1 MPIVKNAMCS
11 NVLDIWET
19 IAVSNDQSLIIPDG
33 CCDLIFKFR
42 EGQAPVWFLSDL
54 SDTSQI
60 VPVFKG
66 DYFTGYRLRPGTRV
80 QAAQLLKSVRGHLP
94 GGKVLDL
101 IDHYT
106 THHLRTED
114 ALKCLASGVVTVNHA
129 ASDLGVSPRTLQRF
143 IVNETGK
150 SPVFWHRLA
159 RVRRAG
165 RDIINAGSL
174 AEFAFDYGFSDQA
187 HMTREFRQ
195 WFDLSPRTFAKISQ
209 QQDVFQTGYG

>member
-1 MPIVKNAMCS
+1 
-11 NVLDIWET
+11 
-19 IAVSNDQSLIIPDG
+19 
-33 CCDLIFKFR
+33 
-42 EGQAPVWFLSDL
+42 
-54 SDTSQI
+54 
-60 VPVFKG
+60 
-66 DYFTGYRLRPGTRV
+66 
-80 QAAQLLKSVRGHLP
+80 
-94 GGKVLDL
+94 
-101 IDHYT
+101 T

-114 ALKCLASGVVTVNHA
+114 ALKCLASGVVTVSHA
-129 ASDLGVSPRTLQRF
+129 ASDLGVSSRTLQRF

-195 WFDLSPRTFAKISQ
+195 WFDLSPRTFAKVSRHQEI
-209 QQDVFQTGYG
+209 FQTGYG

>member
-19 IAVSNDQSLIIPDG
+19 TAVSNDQSLIIPDG

-60 VPVFKG
+60 VSVFKG

-101 IDHYT
+101 I
-106 THHLRTED
+106 E
-114 ALKCLASGVVTVNHA
+114 
-129 ASDLGVSPRTLQRF
+129 SDLRHPTTMTCKLGKALAKSITTDPSVVRLIRSELA
-143 IVNETGK
+143 K
-150 SPVFWHRLA
+150 SPERNGPQERLILW
-159 RVRRAG
+159 RCL
-165 RDIINAGSL
+165 NAPTPS
-174 AEFAFDYGFSDQA
+174 
-187 HMTREFRQ
+187 
-195 WFDLSPRTFAKISQ
+195 
-209 QQDVFQTGYG
+209 